1 MTREKALVFL
11 SQAEKEI
18 SLLDRTVDV
27 IEKRLKGLRSKTDSD
42 DFSAYIESLALNL
55 HSFYEGIE
63 AIFDKVLE
71 FTGEDKPS
79 GHEWHLE
86 LIERMAMPIRQLRP
100 EVISE
105 QTVKNLDTYR
115 AFRHKV
121 RHIYGFMLV
130 PENIITIAEKM
141 KDNHEEFK
149 RDFGKFMAFVE
160 ELIKFS
166 E

>member
-1 MTREKALVFL
+1 MTRQKALVFL

-63 AIFDKVLE
+63 SIFDKILE

-86 LIERMAMPIRQLRP
+86 LIERMAMPIRELRP
-100 EVISE
+100 GVISD
-105 QTVKNLDTYR
+105 QTAKKLDTYR

-121 RHIYGFMLV
+121 RHIYGQ
-130 PENIITIAEKM
+130 
-141 KDNHEEFK
+141 
-149 RDFGKFMAFVE
+149 
-160 ELIKFS
+160 
-166 E
+166 

>member
-149 RDFGKFMAFVE
+149 RDFGKFMAFIE
-160 ELIKFS
+160 ELIKLS

>member
-42 DFSAYIESLALNL
+42 DFSAYIDSLALNL

-115 AFRHKV
+115 VFRHKV
-121 RHIYGFMLV
+121 RHIYGFYV
-130 PENIITIAEKM
+130 
-141 KDNHEEFK
+141 
-149 RDFGKFMAFVE
+149 
-160 ELIKFS
+160 S
-166 E
+166 S

>member
-105 QTVKNLDTYR
+105 QTVKHLDTYR

-160 ELIKFS
+160 ELIKLS

>member
-1 MTREKALVFL
+1 MRRQKALVFL
-11 SQAEKEI
+11 SQAGKEL
-18 SLLDRTVDV
+18 SLLDRTVKV

-42 DFSAYIESLALNL
+42 DFSAYVESLSLNL

-63 AIFDKVLE
+63 TIFDKVLE
-71 FTGEDKPS
+71 FTGEEKPS

-86 LIERMAMPIRQLRP
+86 LIERMALPIGQLRP
-100 EVISE
+100 EVISAK
-105 QTVKNLDTYR
+105 TAKKLDTFR

-130 PENIITIAEKM
+130 PEDIIRIAEKL
-141 KDNHEEFK
+141 KDGHDEFK
-149 RDFGKFMAFVE
+149 RDLAKFMAFVE
-160 ELIKFS
+160 ELSNIS

>member
-1 MTREKALVFL
+1 MTRQKALVFR
-11 SQAEKEI
+11 SQVEKEI
-18 SLLDRTVDV
+18 SLLDRTMEV

-63 AIFDKVLE
+63 SIFDKVLE
-71 FTGEDKPS
+71 LTGEEKPF

-100 EVISE
+100 EVISY
-105 QTVKNLDTYR
+105 QTVKNLDIYR

-130 PENIITIAEKM
+130 PENELSSASLRNWNVGI
-141 KDNHEEFK
+141 
-149 RDFGKFMAFVE
+149 VE
-160 ELIKFS
+160 
-166 E
+166 

>member
-160 ELIKFS
+160 ELIKLS

>member
-1 MTREKALVFL
+1 MTRQKALVFR
-11 SQAEKEI
+11 SQVEKEI
-18 SLLDRTVDV
+18 SLLDRTMEV

-63 AIFDKVLE
+63 SIFDKVLE
-71 FTGEDKPS
+71 LTGEEKPS

-100 EVISE
+100 EVISY
-105 QTVKNLDTYR
+105 QTVKNLDIYR

-130 PENIITIAEKM
+130 PENELSSASLRNWNVGI
-141 KDNHEEFK
+141 
-149 RDFGKFMAFVE
+149 VE
-160 ELIKFS
+160 
-166 E
+166 

>member
-42 DFSAYIESLALNL
+42 DFSAYIESIALNL

-160 ELIKFS
+160 ELIKLS

>member
-27 IEKRLKGLRSKTDSD
+27 IEKRLKGLRSITDSD

-115 AFRHKV
+115 VFRHKV
-121 RHIYGFMLV
+121 RHIYGFYV
-130 PENIITIAEKM
+130 
-141 KDNHEEFK
+141 
-149 RDFGKFMAFVE
+149 
-160 ELIKFS
+160 S
-166 E
+166 S

>member
-27 IEKRLKGLRSKTDSD
+27 IEKRLKGLRSITDSD

-160 ELIKFS
+160 ELIKLS